1 MRVLSGLSSPP
12 VASAQVNSPGSVS
25 SSGHTLTVDNV
36 THQFGSFVALKQI
49 NLEIQPGELV
59 ALLGPSGCGKTT
71 LLRAIAGFIK
81 PSSGHIL
88 IDGQRVE
95 HVPTNKRGVGV
106 VFQNY
111 ALFPHMT
118 VQDNIAYGLRAQG
131 FNSALANAKVEE
143 MLALVK
149 LSQMR
154 DRFPSQL
161 SGGQQQRVALARALA
176 VEPRILL
183 LDESFS
189 ALDKNLRLDMQIEVK
204 RLVKQQGITTIF
216 VTHDQEEALSM
227 ADRIAVMSQGLVQQF
242 GTPTEIYDRPAS
254 VFVSKFVGTSNL
266 LPARLA
272 GWDNDGFGLVD
283 IEPGSALR
291 IGMQI
296 TPTVGES
303 LYLSIRPEN
312 FHIFAEPG
320 FHRIAG
326 MIEVVLPLGS
336 TTVYDIR
343 TNSGIEVKV
352 TQPRVAGSPLLEPGQ
367 QIYLELVSPQACS
380 VFTNE

>member
-1 MRVLSGLSSPP
+1 MKVLSGFSSSP
-12 VASAQVNSPGSVS
+12 VASAQVTTAVS
-25 SSGHTLTVDNV
+25 ASGHTLTVDNV
-36 THQFGSFVALKQI
+36 THQFGSFVALKQV

-95 HVPTNKRGVGV
+95 QVPTSKRGVGV

-111 ALFPHMT
+111 ALFPHMS

-131 FNSALANAKVEE
+131 FNAALVNAKVEQ

-227 ADRIAVMSQGLVQQF
+227 ADRIAVMSQGVVQQF

-254 VFVSKFVGTSNL
+254 VFVSQFVGTSNL
-266 LPARLA
+266 IPATLMDWEA
-272 GWDNDGFGLVD
+272 DGGCVMD
-283 IEPGSALR
+283 IEPGSSLR
-291 IGMQI
+291 VQPQI
-296 TPTVGES
+296 EPTVGES

-312 FHIFAEPG
+312 FRIFAESG
-320 FHRIAG
+320 VHRLAG
-326 MIEVVLPLGS
+326 TIEVVLPLGS

-352 TQPRVAGSPLLEPGQ
+352 TQPRVAGTILMEPGQ
-367 QIYLELVSPQACS
+367 QVYLDLASPEACS
-380 VFTNE
+380 IFTNE

>member
-1 MRVLSGLSSPP
+1 MKALSGSTSSPI
-12 VASAQVNSPGSVS
+12 ASQPGSSLVAARK
-25 SSGHTLTVDNV
+25 GHTLTIDNV
-36 THQFGSFVALKQI
+36 SHQFGSFVALKQV
-49 NLEIQPGELV
+49 NLDIQPGELV

-88 IDGQRVE
+88 IDNQRVE
-95 HVPTNKRGVGV
+95 QVPTSKRGVGV

-118 VQDNIAYGLRAQG
+118 VQDNVAYGLRAQG
-131 FNSALANAKVEE
+131 MNGALVNAKVEE

-154 DRFPSQL
+154 DRFPTQL

-204 RLVKQQGITTIF
+204 RLVQQQGITTIF

-242 GTPTEIYDRPAS
+242 GTPTEIYDRPSCA
-254 VFVSKFVGTSNL
+254 FVSQFVGTSNL
-266 LPARLA
+266 IPATLM
-272 GWDNDGFGLVD
+272 GWQADGTGVMD
-283 IEPGSALR
+283 IEPGSSLSVLP
-291 IGMQI
+291 Q
-296 TPTVGES
+296 TEPTVGK
-303 LYLSIRPEN
+303 LLNLSIRPEN
-312 FHIFAEPG
+312 LRIFTEPG
-320 FHRIAG
+320 VHRLAG
-326 MIEVVLPLGS
+326 TIEVVLPLGS
-336 TTVYDIR
+336 TIVYDIR
-343 TNSGIEVKV
+343 TISGIGVKV
-352 TQPRVAGSPLLEPGQ
+352 TQPRTAGTPALEPGQ
-367 QIYLELVSPQACS
+367 LVYLDLVSPQACS
-380 VFTNE
+380 VFSNE